1 MIFIEMLTDRA
12 TPKGRLPKF
21 MKHLQEDNPDL
32 YILLGKSL
40 KQKPNDFKVFK
51 MHTSLKRRQV
61 RDAFDFLIQWETTGE
76 DTVINF
82 ATIAS
87 RIGRGDIIN
96 ELRVH
101 YEFVM

>member
-1 MIFIEMLTDRA
+1 MLTDRA
-12 TPKGRLPKF
+12 PPKRRLPKF

-32 YILLGKSL
+32 YILLGKLL
-40 KQKPNDFKVFK
+40 KLEPNDFRVFK
-51 MHTSLKRRQV
+51 VHTSLKSDHA